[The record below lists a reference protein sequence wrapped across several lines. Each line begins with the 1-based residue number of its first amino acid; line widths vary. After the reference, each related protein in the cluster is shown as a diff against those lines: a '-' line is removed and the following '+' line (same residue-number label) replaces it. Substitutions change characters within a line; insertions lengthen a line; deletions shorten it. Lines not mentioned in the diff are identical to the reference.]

1 MIPASIFDNLASL
14 HPPSKWNLTHHSKF
28 SLVRVWAEQP
38 FQKKQLQD
46 NYLFKNDP
54 TFLNNFVKEEVSGWE
69 LGVGEA

>member
-1 MIPASIFDNLASL
+1 MEPDTPFEILTGKSL
-14 HPPSKWNLTHHSKF
+14 GRT
-28 SLVRVWAEQP
+28 EP